1 MAHTL
6 SVEDDTHSLD
16 ELIEAHLQALFAK
29 LARPHTAEVIGA
41 DLATLNDL
49 IQSYKL
55 RDEML
60 ERLLDSATP
69 EENRRQIIETL
80 QALHVRVAANQSE
93 IERLHAISHQLM
105 ERSTLLIRQAQEQIS
120 RRKKR

>member
-16 ELIEAHLQALFAK
+16 ELIGAHLQALFAK
-29 LARPHTAEVIGA
+29 LARPHTVEVIEA

>member
-6 SVEDDTHSLD
+6 SVEDDTRSLD

-29 LARPHTAEVIGA
+29 LACPHTIDELEAEVA
-41 DLATLNDL
+41 RLNDL

-55 RDEML
+55 RDELL

-69 EENRRQIIETL
+69 EEKLRQVVETL
-80 QALHVRVAANQSE
+80 RAMRVKVGESRAEQE
-93 IERLHAISHQLM
+93 QLHAKSHQLM
-105 ERSTLLIRQAQEQIS
+105 ERSALLIKRAQEEIV